1 MHLRLLPLP
10 PLGGARRVGVHEPH
24 LVSVG
29 RLKTKAWRSVRGVM
43 REPEELTR
51 GLDWIVGLKREGGAA
66 IRKGR
71 RRPGLRSLLSWRG
84 CESATTSRPPK
95 G

>member
-1 MHLRLLPLP
+1 M
-10 PLGGARRVGVHEPH
+10 
-24 LVSVG
+24 VSVG

-51 GLDWIVGLKREGGAA
+51 GLDRIVGLKREGRGDPQREA
-66 IRKGR
+66 KT
-71 RRPGLRSLLSWRG
+71 GLRSLLSWRG